1 MRGEGG
7 GAFGRREQC
16 KTEVGWEA
24 LQNEGIIRRGK
35 VLVFN

>member
-1 MRGEGG
+1 MRGGKGG
-7 GAFGRREQC
+7 GVGRREQC
-16 KTEVGWEA
+16 KTEVGWKA